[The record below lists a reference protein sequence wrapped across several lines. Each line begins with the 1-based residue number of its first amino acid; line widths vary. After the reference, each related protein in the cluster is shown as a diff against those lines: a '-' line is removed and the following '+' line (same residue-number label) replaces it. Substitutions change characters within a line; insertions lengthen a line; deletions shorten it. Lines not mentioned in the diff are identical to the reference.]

1 MGGPAFYTVTSKDEV
16 QVLSAEF
23 GINTGSIAL
32 STTAATALA
41 SARAWLKA
49 SSIESFDI
57 IFNTNGRS
65 DLATVEDVLSSFGFY
80 VHYRDS
86 VEPVK
91 LPADA
96 PSARIVDVHSLVKRY
111 PTKLSSFLSAILKVH
126 STTPFKLSPVVISF
140 SDLVRPVKSVTPGQV
155 LVIKTTR
162 PEDVRIDPAAQ
173 LFDPRKVYL
182 LVGGCSEFGIGITVW
197 MFNRG
202 ARHIYL
208 TSRRGRKALS
218 PFDKLYLRGI
228 NNKGGDA
235 RALSVDALNKEDMA
249 KLIKDSEAIGPIG
262 GIMLMTVVLR
272 DSSFANLTQQHFD
285 DVYQS
290 KVAALNVILGVVDL
304 NKIDFNLLFS
314 TIGTVFGNAG
324 QAPYLA
330 AQLYVIYFPFYSSW
344 LDSIY
349 NSYLDKIAEKL
360 PNTISMSFPPIT
372 DSGIFKR
379 LVQSTKGGAGTGK
392 LGKLGMT
399 TPQVCE
405 FIGDSIIRKIPH
417 YLPLLGHEGCPE
429 VFSTCN
435 PLLYWHLLPP
445 RVLTANGAS
454 RDGGGE
460 SPATLLSDLLGLA
473 VEQISEN
480 ALITSYGLD
489 SLAGRRF
496 TIVLCVNF

>member
-1 MGGPAFYTVTSKDEV
+1 MSAFFTVTSKSEV
-16 QVLSAEF
+16 QTLSTEF
-23 GINTGSIAL
+23 GIDIKSIVAN
-32 STTAATALA
+32 A
-41 SARAWLKA
+41 SASA
-49 SSIESFDI
+49 
-57 IFNTNGRS
+57 
-65 DLATVEDVLSSFGFY
+65 VLSSAKGWLEASGAEGFDLIFNSTGRVDLAIVGDIISSFGLY
-80 VHYRDS
+80 VHNKETG
-86 VEPVK
+86 EPFR

-96 PSARIVDVHSLVKRY
+96 PAARVVDIASLVKKH
-111 PTKLSSFLSAILKVH
+111 PAKLATFLDAVLDAHVAK
-126 STTPFKLSPVVISF
+126 PFKLSPVSISF
-140 SDLVRPVKSVTPGQV
+140 SDLVRPAGDITAAQV

-162 PEDVRIDPAAQ
+162 PENVRVDPAAQ
-173 LFDPRKVYL
+173 LFDPRKTYL

-197 MFNRG
+197 MFNHG

-218 PFDKLYLRGI
+218 PVDKLYLRDI

-235 RALSVDALNKEDMA
+235 RAISCDALSKTDMA
-249 KLIKDSEAIGPIG
+249 KLIQTAESVGPLG

-290 KVAALNVILGVVDL
+290 KVAALNVILELVDL

-330 AQLYVIYFPFYSSW
+330 AQLY
-344 LDSIY
+344 
-349 NSYLDKIAEKL
+349 LDKIAETL

-379 LVQSTKGGAGTGK
+379 LVQSTKGGANTGK
-392 LGKLGMT
+392 LSKVGMT

-405 FIGDSIIRKIPH
+405 FMGDSIIRKIPH
-417 YLPLLGHEGCPE
+417 YLPLLNHKDCAE
-429 VFSTCN
+429 VFDTCD
-435 PLLYWHLLPP
+435 PLLFWHLLPP
-445 RVLTANGAS
+445 QLLATGGAS
-454 RDGGGE
+454 KDEGGE
-460 SPATLLSDLLGLA
+460 SPASLLSNLLGLG
-473 VEQISEN
+473 VDQISDN

-489 SLAGRRF
+489 SLAGTFHGSFFFR
-496 TIVLCVNF
+496 LHY